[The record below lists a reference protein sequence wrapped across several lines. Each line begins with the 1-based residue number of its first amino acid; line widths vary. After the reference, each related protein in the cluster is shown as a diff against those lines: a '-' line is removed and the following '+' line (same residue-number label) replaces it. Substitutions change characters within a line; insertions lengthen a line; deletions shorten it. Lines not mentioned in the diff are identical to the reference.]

1 MSRLVLPEGQSVPG
15 SLRNLDAIRCDDG
28 RVLGLSERPVD
39 FNYDYWVRCPACPE
53 RTPISSAVY
62 DAEPNGAHIDCSQ
75 CGSDIHFGPA
85 VLACRDPDD
94 SALSDR
100 EAAEHAWYH
109 TSTDPQWPQRQ
120 APGADLNGEWPGLP
134 SSLARQVHSRLTT
147 QALHLGTYEAAIE
160 SMLRRMRDQGDGG
173 SRFYLFRVRLD
184 HDLRL
189 EPGFRDENHEAAAQI
204 TQPDLQSAELDAIRY
219 LNVHESP
226 GSISLAVQRDAVAA
240 LQQIEIPLEVL
251 RVRVSP
257 SLLKRRTDLFQK
269 IDELGANRSAELDV
283 LEQFQ
288 RRAAA
293 RRGEPFAQS
302 HTLEQQDLCCLAE
315 QALIDEYLLGV
326 SLPIRHQF
334 SRAME
339 AWRVAQ
345 EPAIDDATY
354 TRRFASMAAL
364 LTHSDDVIGILAAQ
378 PWNNVT

>member
-1 MSRLVLPEGQSVPG
+1 M
-15 SLRNLDAIRCDDG
+15 
-28 RVLGLSERPVD
+28 D
-39 FNYDYWVRCPACPE
+39 FNYDYWVHCPACPE
-53 RTPISSAVY
+53 RTRISSAVY
-62 DAEPNGAHIDCSQ
+62 DAQPNGAHIDCSH
-75 CGSDIHFGPA
+75 CGGDIHFGPA

-100 EAAEHAWYH
+100 DATEHAWYH
-109 TSTDPQWPQRQ
+109 TSTDPQWPRPQM
-120 APGADLNGEWPGLP
+120 PGADLDIQWPGLP
-134 SSLARQVHSRLTT
+134 SSVARRVHDRLTT

-173 SRFYLFRVRLD
+173 SRFHLFRVRLD
-184 HDLRL
+184 HGLRL

-204 TQPDLQSAELDAIRY
+204 TQPDLQSAGLDAIRY

-226 GSISLAVQRDAVAA
+226 GSISLAVRRDAVAA
-240 LQQIEIPLEVL
+240 LQQIEIPHEAL

-269 IDELGANRSAELDV
+269 IDELGANRSDELDV

-288 RRAAA
+288 RRVAA
-293 RRGEPFAQS
+293 RRGEPFARSQ
-302 HTLEQQDLCCLAE
+302 TLEQQDLSCLAA

-354 TRRFASMAAL
+354 IRRFAAMAAL
-364 LTHSDDVIGILAAQ
+364 LTHSHDVIRILAGQ
-378 PWNNVT
+378 PWHRVA